1 MGPLDMS
8 RVIPIGFNDKN
19 VPWPDHSGVND
30 PEWAARNL
38 NVDMVAWMQGSGLDG
53 SPQSIAPMQDFDQT
67 TPSNQIEIS
76 SITRAA
82 AHE

>member
-19 VPWPDHSGVND
+19 LPWPDHSGVND

-53 SPQSIAPMQDFDQT
+53 SP
-67 TPSNQIEIS
+67 
-76 SITRAA
+76 
-82 AHE
+82 